1 MRRVSTAF
9 ALALSVALLVSSLPA
24 QQASTA
30 VPNLIRYSGI
40 LKDTQERASVPTT
53 TVGVT
58 FAIYNQQD
66 GGAAVWQETQ
76 NVSIE
81 ANGQYSAV
89 LGSTT
94 AAGLPGDLFSQ
105 QEQRWLGVQVQGQAE
120 QPRVLLVSVPYA
132 FKAHEAETLGGKS
145 VSDFVLANSSNSATN
160 GASQASSST
169 STANNLSGTTGGGIR
184 KGAASDGPT
193 NFSGSTTDQIVG
205 VTQSGTGWA
214 VNASAGTNG
223 IAGTATAASGT
234 ALGVEGVA
242 ASTSGYGVFGN
253 ATSATG
259 SSIGVKGNSSSASG
273 TGVRGTA
280 TASSGSTTGVSAYVA
295 STTGIAGVFNNAA
308 GGKILSGQNNG
319 VEQFSVDGLGNVNT
333 AGGSYKIG
341 GNKVVSINHNSLFL
355 GVGAGITTVGTADTF
370 CGYQA
375 GTSNTIGSYNTFSGY
390 RSGYSNTIGSDNTFS
405 GLEVGFTNVSG
416 SYNSLYGDN
425 AGYSNNTGSYNTFI
439 GHKAGY
445 SNTSGQKNTFSGLL
459 AGFSNTTGSDNL
471 FDGENAGYRNTTG
484 SDDVYL
490 ANQGPTS
497 GSESNTIRIGT
508 QGTGEAQQNAAYV
521 AGIYGS
527 TTSSGVAVLIDS
539 TGKLGTGGGAGIV
552 TSFNGRT
559 GAVLPAANDYSLSQL
574 SGRLVSSQL
583 SGTYGEAL
591 NLNNHSNEFA
601 GNGAEL
607 LGVLPAAGSPNYIQ
621 NGTAPQLGTNFNI
634 SGNGTLGGAL
644 SATFVNAATNY
655 NISGS
660 TVLSIASGGLY
671 LGIGAGTNTTGIE
684 NTFSGNNAGNSNTTG
699 AANAFFG
706 DSAGF
711 SNVGGSYNAFYGH
724 KTGYSNTAGQN
735 NTFAGLFAG
744 YSNTTGSDNVF
755 YGQSAGYGNT
765 TGSNDVYIANPGASS
780 GTESNTIRIGWQG
793 SGAGQ
798 QNAAYIAGIF
808 GSTSSSGVPVFVN
821 SDGLLGTLTSSMR
834 FKEQI
839 NDMGDSTSAL
849 MKLRPV
855 TFFYK
860 PEYDKGERTLQY
872 GLLAEEVARVYPELV
887 AYDKDGQPYTVR
899 YQYLASMLL
908 NEVQKQ
914 YRQAQ
919 EAATVIQAQQKEIES
934 LKGQLQ
940 MQNADL
946 QERMSRLE
954 KLVGNQAQT
963 IALK

>member
-1 MRRVSTAF
+1 MRRVSTTF
-9 ALALSVALLVSSLPA
+9 VLALSTVLLASILSA
-24 QQASTA
+24 QQTSTTA
-30 VPNLIRYSGI
+30 VPNLVRYSGT
-40 LKDTQERASVPTT
+40 LKDAQDRMSAPAT

-66 GGAAVWQETQ
+66 GGAAMWQETQ
-76 NVSIE
+76 NVSIDT
-81 ANGQYSAV
+81 NGQYSVV

-94 AAGLPGDLFSQ
+94 TTGLPGDLFSQ

-120 QPRVLLVSVPYA
+120 QPRVMLVSVPYA

-145 VSDFVLANSSNSATN
+145 VSDFVLANGTNSATN
-160 GASQASSST
+160 ATTTQASSST
-169 STANNLSGTTGGGIR
+169 STANNLPGVTGGAR

-242 ASTSGYGVFGN
+242 ASTSGYGVYGN

-280 TASSGSTTGVSAYVA
+280 TSSSGSTTGLSGYVA
-295 STTGIAGVFNNAA
+295 SAGGIAGVFNNAA
-308 GGKILSGQNNG
+308 SGKVLSGQANG
-319 VEQFSVDGLGNVNT
+319 VEVFSVDGIGNVNSV
-333 AGGSYKIG
+333 GGTYRIG
-341 GNKVVSINHNSLFL
+341 GNSVVSVNHSSIFL
-355 GVGAGITTVGTADTF
+355 GVGAGVHTTGNANAF

-375 GTSNTIGSYNTFSGY
+375 GASNTTGADNTFSGY
-390 RSGYSNTIGSDNTFS
+390 QSGFSNTVGVANTFS

-425 AGYSNNTGSYNTFI
+425 AGYSTTTGSYNTFI

-445 SNTSGQKNTFSGLL
+445 TNTAGQRNTFSGLL

-484 SDDVYL
+484 SDDVYI

-497 GSESNTIRIGT
+497 GTESNTIRIGT
-508 QGTGEAQQNAAYV
+508 QGTGQAQQNAAYI

-527 TTSSGVAVLIDS
+527 TTNSGSLVFIDS
-539 TGKLGTGGGAGIV
+539 TGMLGTGGGSGLV

-559 GAVLPAANDYSLSQL
+559 GAVLPVATDY
-574 SGRLVSSQL
+574 
-583 SGTYGEAL
+583 GTD
-591 NLNNHSNEFA
+591 
-601 GNGAEL
+601 
-607 LGVLPAAGSPNYIQ
+607 YIQ
-621 NGTAPQLGTNFNI
+621 NGTTQQASANFNI

-644 SATFVNAATNY
+644 TATIVNAASSY
-655 NISGS
+655 SISGS
-660 TVLSIASGGLY
+660 TVLSIANSGLF
-671 LGIGAGTNTTGIE
+671 LGIGAGTSATGID
-684 NTFSGNNAGNSNTTG
+684 NTFFGNNAGNSTTTG
-699 AANAFFG
+699 TANIFAG

-711 SNVGGSYNAFYGH
+711 SNVGGSNNAFYGH
-724 KTGYSNTAGQN
+724 KAGYSNTTGQS

-744 YSNTTGSDNVF
+744 YSNTTGSDNIF
-755 YGQSAGYGNT
+755 YGQNAGYANT
-765 TGSNDVYIANPGASS
+765 TGSNDVYLGNSGPTS
-780 GTESNTIRIGWQG
+780 GTESNTIRIGTPG
-793 SGAGQ
+793 TGAGQ

-808 GSTSSSGVPVFVN
+808 GSTSSSGVPVFIN

-839 NDMGDSTSAL
+839 NNMGDSTSAL

-872 GLLAEEVARVYPELV
+872 GLLAEEVAQVYPELV

-914 YRQAQ
+914 YRRAQ
-919 EAATVIQAQQKEIES
+919 ESASVIQAQQKEIES

-963 IALK
+963 VALK

>member
-1 MRRVSTAF
+1 
-9 ALALSVALLVSSLPA
+9 
-24 QQASTA
+24 
-30 VPNLIRYSGI
+30 
-40 LKDTQERASVPTT
+40 
-53 TVGVT
+53 
-58 FAIYNQQD
+58 
-66 GGAAVWQETQ
+66 
-76 NVSIE
+76 
-81 ANGQYSAV
+81 
-89 LGSTT
+89 
-94 AAGLPGDLFSQ
+94 
-105 QEQRWLGVQVQGQAE
+105 
-120 QPRVLLVSVPYA
+120 
-132 FKAHEAETLGGKS
+132 
-145 VSDFVLANSSNSATN
+145 
-160 GASQASSST
+160 
-169 STANNLSGTTGGGIR
+169 
-184 KGAASDGPT
+184 
-193 NFSGSTTDQIVG
+193 
-205 VTQSGTGWA
+205 
-214 VNASAGTNG
+214 
-223 IAGTATAASGT
+223 
-234 ALGVEGVA
+234 
-242 ASTSGYGVFGN
+242 
-253 ATSATG
+253 
-259 SSIGVKGNSSSASG
+259 
-273 TGVRGTA
+273 
-280 TASSGSTTGVSAYVA
+280 
-295 STTGIAGVFNNAA
+295 
-308 GGKILSGQNNG
+308 
-319 VEQFSVDGLGNVNT
+319 
-333 AGGSYKIG
+333 
-341 GNKVVSINHNSLFL
+341 
-355 GVGAGITTVGTADTF
+355 
-370 CGYQA
+370 
-375 GTSNTIGSYNTFSGY
+375 
-390 RSGYSNTIGSDNTFS
+390 TFS

-601 GNGAEL
+601 GNGAGL

>member
-1 MRRVSTAF
+1 MRRASTAF
-9 ALALSVALLVSSLPA
+9 ALAISTVLLASFLPA
-24 QQASTA
+24 QQSSPTA
-30 VPNLIRYSGI
+30 VPNLIRYSGT
-40 LKDTQERASVPTT
+40 LKDAQDKASVPAQ

-76 NVSIE
+76 NVSLDT
-81 ANGQYSAV
+81 NGQYSVV

-94 AAGLPGDLFSQ
+94 AAGLPGDLFSL
-105 QEQRWLGVQVQGQAE
+105 QEQRWLGIQEQGQAE

-145 VSDFVLANSSNSATN
+145 VSDFVLANSANSAAN
-160 GASQASSST
+160 GASTSQALSSP
-169 STANNLSGTTGGGIR
+169 STANNLPGAAGLAR

-242 ASTSGYGVFGN
+242 ASTSGYGVYGN
-253 ATSATG
+253 ATSSTG
-259 SSIGVKGNSSSASG
+259 SSIGVKGNSNSTSG
-273 TGVRGTA
+273 TGLRGTA
-280 TASSGSTTGVSAYVA
+280 TASTGSTTGVSAYVA

-308 GGKILSGQNNG
+308 GGEILSGQNNG
-319 VEQFSVDGLGNVNT
+319 VEQFSVDGIGNVNSV
-333 AGGSYKIG
+333 AGSYKIG
-341 GNKVVSINHNSLFL
+341 GNKVLTINHNSLFI
-355 GVGAGITTVGTADTF
+355 GVGAGISAVGNADTF

-375 GTSNTIGSYNTFSGY
+375 GTSNTNGSYNTFSGY
-390 RSGYSNTIGSDNTFS
+390 RSGFSNTIGSDNTFY
-405 GLEVGFTNVSG
+405 GIEVGYTNVSG
-416 SYNSLYGDN
+416 SYNSLYGDD
-425 AGYSNNTGSYNTFI
+425 AGYSNSTGSYNTFV

-484 SDDVYL
+484 SNDVYI

-508 QGTGEAQQNAAYV
+508 QGAGEAQQNVAYM

-527 TTSSGVAVLIDS
+527 TTTNGSVVFIDS
-539 TGKLGTGGGAGIV
+539 TGKLGTGGGSGFV

-559 GAVLPAANDYSLSQL
+559 GAVLP
-574 SGRLVSSQL
+574 LVSDY
-583 SGTYGEAL
+583 GTD
-591 NLNNHSNEFA
+591 
-601 GNGAEL
+601 
-607 LGVLPAAGSPNYIQ
+607 YIQ
-621 NGTAPQLGTNFNI
+621 NGTTQQASTNFNI

-644 SATFVNAATNY
+644 SATFINAATNY

-660 TVLSIASGGLY
+660 AVLSIASSGLY
-671 LGIGAGTNTTGIE
+671 LGIGAGSNTTGID

-699 AANAFFG
+699 TANAFFG
-706 DSAGF
+706 DSTGF

-724 KTGYSNTAGQN
+724 KAGYSNTAGQN

-755 YGQSAGYGNT
+755 YGQNAGYGNT

-780 GTESNTIRIGWQG
+780 GTESNTIRIGTPG

-839 NDMGDSTSAL
+839 NDMGDRTSAL

-855 TFFYK
+855 TFLYK

-872 GLLAEEVARVYPELV
+872 GLLAEEVAQVYPELV

-914 YRQAQ
+914 YRRAQ
-919 EAATVIQAQQKEIES
+919 DAAAVIQAQQKEIES

-946 QERMSRLE
+946 QDRMSRLE

>member
-9 ALALSVALLVSSLPA
+9 ALALSVVLLVSFLSA
-24 QQASTA
+24 QQTPTTA
-30 VPNLIRYSGI
+30 VPSLIRYSGT
-40 LKDTQERASVPTT
+40 LKDVQDKASVPAT

-76 NVSIE
+76 NVSID
-81 ANGQYSAV
+81 ANGQYNVV

-94 AAGLPGDLFSQ
+94 ATGLPGDLFSQ
-105 QEQRWLGVQVQGQAE
+105 QEQRWLGVQVEGQAE
-120 QPRVLLVSVPYA
+120 QPRVLMVSVPYA

-160 GASQASSST
+160 GSST
-169 STANNLSGTTGGGIR
+169 TGLASASAANNPSAAAVGTK

-214 VNASAGTNG
+214 VNASAGTDG

-242 ASTSGYGVFGN
+242 ASTSGYGVYGN

-295 STTGIAGVFNNAA
+295 SAAGIAGVFNNAA
-308 GGKILSGQNNG
+308 GGEILSGQNNG
-319 VEQFSVDGLGNVNT
+319 SEVFAVDSIGNVNSV
-333 AGGSYKIG
+333 AGSFQIG
-341 GNKVVSINHNSLFL
+341 GNNVVSINHNSLFL
-355 GVGAGITTVGTADTF
+355 GVGAGAHTTGTANAF

-375 GTSNTIGSYNTFSGY
+375 GATNTTGANNTFSGYQAGFSNTIGTSNTFSGLDVGYANQSGSYNTFA
-390 RSGYSNTIGSDNTFS
+390 
-405 GLEVGFTNVSG
+405 
-416 SYNSLYGDN
+416 GDN
-425 AGYSNNTGSYNTFI
+425 AGFSSTTGSYNTFT
-439 GHKAGY
+439 GHKVGY
-445 SNTSGQKNTFSGLL
+445 SNTVGQKNTFSGLL

-484 SDDVYL
+484 SDDVYI

-497 GSESNTIRIGT
+497 GTESNTIRIGT
-508 QGTGEAQQNAAYV
+508 QGTGEAQQNAAYI

-527 TTSSGVAVLIDS
+527 TTNGGSAVFVDS
-539 TGKLGTGGGAGIV
+539 TGMLGTGGGGGLV

-559 GAVLPAANDYSLSQL
+559 GAVLPVATDY
-574 SGRLVSSQL
+574 
-583 SGTYGEAL
+583 GTD
-591 NLNNHSNEFA
+591 
-601 GNGAEL
+601 
-607 LGVLPAAGSPNYIQ
+607 YIQ
-621 NGTAPQLGTNFNI
+621 NGTAQQASANFNI

-644 SATFVNAATNY
+644 SATFVNAATSY

-660 TVLSIASGGLY
+660 TVLSISSSSLL
-671 LGIGAGTNTTGIE
+671 LGIGAGSNTTGID
-684 NTFSGNNAGNSNTTG
+684 NTFFGNNAGNGNTTG
-699 AANAFFG
+699 AANVFSG

-724 KTGYSNTAGQN
+724 KAGYSNTAGQN
-735 NTFAGLFAG
+735 NTFAGLYAG

-755 YGQSAGYGNT
+755 YGQNAGYGNT
-765 TGSNDVYIANPGASS
+765 TGSNDVYVANSGPSS
-780 GTESNTIRIGWQG
+780 GTESNTIRIGTQG
-793 SGAGQ
+793 TGAGQ

-821 SDGLLGTLTSSMR
+821 SSGLLGTLTSSMR

-872 GLLAEEVARVYPELV
+872 GLLAEEVAQVYPELV
-887 AYDKDGQPYTVR
+887 AYDNDGQPYTVR

-914 YRQAQ
+914 YRRAQ

-934 LKGQLQ
+934 LKGELQ

-946 QERMSRLE
+946 LERLSRLE

>member
-1 MRRVSTAF
+1 MRRVITAF
-9 ALALSVALLVSSLPA
+9 ALAFSTLLLASLLPA
-24 QQASTA
+24 QQTA
-30 VPNLIRYSGI
+30 TTTVPNLIRYSGT
-40 LKDTQERASVPTT
+40 LKDVQDTVPGT

-58 FAIYNQQD
+58 FAIYKLQE

-76 NVSIE
+76 NVSVD
-81 ANGQYSAV
+81 ASGQYSVV

-94 AAGLPGDLFSQ
+94 STGLPGDLFSQ
-105 QEQRWLGVQVQGQAE
+105 QEQRWLGVQVQGQTE
-120 QPRVLLVSVPYA
+120 QPRVLMVSVPYA

-145 VSDFVLANSSNSATN
+145 VSDFVLASSANSATN
-160 GASQASSST
+160 GASTSQTSSST
-169 STANNLSGTTGGGIR
+169 STANNLPGATGGAK

-214 VNASAGTNG
+214 VNASASTNG

-242 ASTSGYGVFGN
+242 ASTSGYGVYGN

-319 VEQFSVDGLGNVNT
+319 VEQFSVDGVGDVNT

-341 GNKVVSINHNSLFL
+341 GNKVLTVNHNSLFI
-355 GVGAGITTVGTADTF
+355 GVGAGISAVGTADTF

-375 GTSNTIGSYNTFSGY
+375 GTSNTNGSYNTFSGY
-390 RSGYSNTIGSDNTFS
+390 RSGFSNTIGSSNTFS
-405 GLEVGFTNVSG
+405 GLEVGYTNATG
-416 SYNSLYGDN
+416 SYNSLYGDS
-425 AGYSNNTGSYNTFI
+425 AGYSNTTGSYNTFS

-459 AGFSNTTGSDNL
+459 AGFGNTTGSDNL
-471 FDGENAGYRNTTG
+471 FEGENAGYRNTTG
-484 SDDVYL
+484 NDDVYI

-508 QGTGEAQQNAAYV
+508 QGTGEAQQNAAYI

-527 TTSSGVAVLIDS
+527 TTASGVAVLIDS

-552 TSFNGRT
+552 SSFNGRT
-559 GAVLPAANDYSLSQL
+559 GAVLPAANDYSFSQL
-574 SGRLVSSQL
+574 SGTLTSSQF

-601 GNGAEL
+601 GNGAGL
-607 LGVLPAAGSPNYIQ
+607 LGVLPAAGSTNYIQ

-634 SGNGTLGGAL
+634 SGNGTVGGAL

-660 TVLSIASGGLY
+660 TVLSIASSGLY
-671 LGIGAGTNTTGIE
+671 LGIGAGTNTTGVE

-724 KTGYSNTAGQN
+724 KAGYTNTAGQN

-744 YSNTTGSDNVF
+744 YSNTTGSNDVF
-755 YGQSAGYGNT
+755 YGQNAGYANT
-765 TGSNDVYIANPGASS
+765 TGSSDVYLANPGPTS

-793 SGAGQ
+793 TGAGQ

-808 GSTSSSGVPVFVN
+808 GSTSASGVPVFIN

-872 GLLAEEVARVYPELV
+872 GLLAEEVAQVYPELV

-914 YRQAQ
+914 YRRAQ
-919 EAATVIQAQQKEIES
+919 ESTAVIEAQQKEIES

-946 QERMSRLE
+946 QQRLSRLE
-954 KLVGNQAQT
+954 KLVESQAQT
-963 IALK
+963 VALK